1 MHRQKHSD
9 KRLDER
15 LGEQEQETEKRGIF
29 VLFDRDEDAP
39 LSREPDE
46 DDRP

>member
-15 LGEQEQETEKRGIF
+15 LEEQEQETERRGIF
-29 VLFDRDEDAP
+29 EIFPPDEDAP

>member
-15 LGEQEQETEKRGIF
+15 LEEQDETAEERGIF
-29 VLFDRDEDAP
+29 ELFQRDEDAP
-39 LSREPDE
+39 ISREPDE